1 MSEIYQPYFVLLIIG
16 VVFFMIY
23 LEWLKPAVSFLLA
36 ALIFVIFGI
45 LDTKEVLSGFA
56 NSSIASII
64 LMILI
69 TASIRKNF
77 RFDIIFNRLFRNTK
91 TYRSFLARMMSL
103 AAMVSSFIPNTPVVA
118 LLTPYVYEFGKKNRI
133 PPSKLLIPLSYATI
147 MGGMITLIGTST
159 TLVLNGLLIDQG
171 IAGLNVRDLLLTGLA
186 VSVAGIIFITYA
198 GNRLLP
204 DRSDSMQDFS
214 RNQRQYLIETILSP
228 QSPLVNK
235 SIREAGLRNLQGV
248 YLVEIERHGRV
259 ISPVEPQEVIEAGD
273 ILIFAGD
280 TDNIMDLIHKQPGL
294 RLPDKAIEY
303 HRDKNEVIEV
313 IVAAN
318 SNMISQTVKEAN
330 FRQRYDAAIIAVH
343 RNGERISG
351 KIGDIRLKAS
361 DVLLVYAGA
370 DFQNRVDT
378 YRDIYIISKISD
390 ITDPGRKKY
399 FALAIISIFSIILF
413 ITKGLELFPSL
424 LIIFSIFVGFGMLNS
439 QDARRELDL
448 NLVGL
453 LVFSLALG
461 NAMVSTGAGNLIAG
475 WMIDLLKPF
484 GNIGLLIG
492 IILVTNVLTQIVV
505 NVGAISITF
514 PIAYAMSQNLG
525 IEGTPFYIGI
535 AFAASGAFLT
545 PIGYQTNMI
554 IYGPGGYTFRDF
566 IKIGLPVV
574 VVYLVTT
581 VTVISLI
588 YINVFW

>member
-1 MSEIYQPYFVLLIIG
+1 
-16 VVFFMIY
+16 
-23 LEWLKPAVSFLLA
+23 
-36 ALIFVIFGI
+36 
-45 LDTKEVLSGFA
+45 
-56 NSSIASII
+56 
-64 LMILI
+64 
-69 TASIRKNF
+69 
-77 RFDIIFNRLFRNTK
+77 
-91 TYRSFLARMMSL
+91 
-103 AAMVSSFIPNTPVVA
+103 
-118 LLTPYVYEFGKKNRI
+118 
-133 PPSKLLIPLSYATI
+133 
-147 MGGMITLIGTST
+147 
-159 TLVLNGLLIDQG
+159 
-171 IAGLNVRDLLLTGLA
+171 
-186 VSVAGIIFITYA
+186 
-198 GNRLLP
+198 
-204 DRSDSMQDFS
+204 
-214 RNQRQYLIETILSP
+214 
-228 QSPLVNK
+228 
-235 SIREAGLRNLQGV
+235 
-248 YLVEIERHGRV
+248 
-259 ISPVEPQEVIEAGD
+259 
-273 ILIFAGD
+273 
-280 TDNIMDLIHKQPGL
+280 
-294 RLPDKAIEY
+294 
-303 HRDKNEVIEV
+303 
-313 IVAAN
+313 
-318 SNMISQTVKEAN
+318 
-330 FRQRYDAAIIAVH
+330 
-343 RNGERISG
+343 
-351 KIGDIRLKAS
+351 IGDIRLKAS

>member
-351 KIGDIRLKAS
+351 KIGDIRLKA
-361 DVLLVYAGA
+361 
-370 DFQNRVDT
+370 
-378 YRDIYIISKISD
+378 
-390 ITDPGRKKY
+390 
-399 FALAIISIFSIILF
+399 
-413 ITKGLELFPSL
+413 
-424 LIIFSIFVGFGMLNS
+424 
-439 QDARRELDL
+439 
-448 NLVGL
+448 
-453 LVFSLALG
+453 
-461 NAMVSTGAGNLIAG
+461 
-475 WMIDLLKPF
+475 
-484 GNIGLLIG
+484 
-492 IILVTNVLTQIVV
+492 
-505 NVGAISITF
+505 
-514 PIAYAMSQNLG
+514 
-525 IEGTPFYIGI
+525 
-535 AFAASGAFLT
+535 
-545 PIGYQTNMI
+545 
-554 IYGPGGYTFRDF
+554 
-566 IKIGLPVV
+566 
-574 VVYLVTT
+574 
-581 VTVISLI
+581 
-588 YINVFW
+588 